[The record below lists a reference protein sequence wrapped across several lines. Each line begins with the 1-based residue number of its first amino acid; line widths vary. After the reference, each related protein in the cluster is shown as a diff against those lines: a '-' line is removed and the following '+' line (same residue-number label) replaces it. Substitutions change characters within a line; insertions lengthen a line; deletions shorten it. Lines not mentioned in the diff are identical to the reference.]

1 MTFKLSSFLY
11 STQIKTKMYTEQLW
25 ILNIDINLDIDI
37 KICREIIIYV
47 ELFNQKMLSQKQSST
62 R

>member
-1 MTFKLSSFLY
+1 
-11 STQIKTKMYTEQLW
+11 MYTEQLW

-47 ELFNQKMLSQKQSST
+47 ELFNQKMLSQKQSSA